1 MDRREL
7 AAVRAQSALGARFA
21 LNGASIE
28 GGFDCVGL
36 TAFCYGLDPATLP
49 RRMGLGRAA
58 PTVWH
63 EALAKAGF
71 IPTIIAQI
79 GDLLLLDCGRGR
91 WHLAIAVERG
101 LIHAHAGL
109 GRVVQ
114 AATPAPMTLLA
125 RYRPL

>member
-1 MDRREL
+1 MI
-7 AAVRAQSALGARFA
+7 AADRAQSALGARFV
-21 LNGASIE
+21 LNGCSID

-36 TAFCYGLDPATLP
+36 TAFCYGLSPATLP
-49 RRMGLGRAA
+49 RRAGLGRVA
-58 PTVWH
+58 PDIWH
-63 EALAKAGF
+63 MALAEAGF
-71 IPTIIAQI
+71 TPTATPQI

-91 WHLAIAVERG
+91 WHLGIQVERG

-109 GRVVQ
+109 GRVVH